1 MARSLPRQRRE
12 RQSIDRSKAFVEPCI
27 CIPAAV
33 NSTWRSAQGL
43 HESTTTVPVQ
53 SLFEMDVDYKY
64 PEVDIVDTENWNVD
78 YSKDKEEEEE
88 EDK

>member
-1 MARSLPRQRRE
+1 M
-12 RQSIDRSKAFVEPCI
+12 
-27 CIPAAV
+27 
-33 NSTWRSAQGL
+33 
-43 HESTTTVPVQ
+43 TTVLVQ

-64 PEVDIVDTENWNVD
+64 PEVDIIDTEKWNVD